1 MFACFV
7 SMYVH
12 IHEAKSAKE
21 TLCVI
26 LSVWW
31 SRPSLRPLSRSASS
45 LISASNDVEVH
56 VFVHK
61 PLVNKASL
69 SGSSRNWGFCPAGGN
84 LSAAM
89 THSQHSRLDFHRQAT
104 QLTLTFMSFAPSRPS
119 SLPRGSMKGWFR
131 CWRWVWTT
139 PMSLFG
145 KQNNFY
151 PFVPSTPNPLIT
163 HTNKPQVAVMNQS
176 DTTKQQITGCCLIE
190 DKEAQIIRPP
200 QWQKRDTVTDFLSAS
215 LSNSDFLP
223 KQIKSCLFSPLGA
236 CCLNHKPK
244 W

>member
-1 MFACFV
+1 M
-7 SMYVH
+7 
-12 IHEAKSAKE
+12 
-21 TLCVI
+21 
-26 LSVWW
+26 WW
-31 SRPSLRPLSRSASS
+31 SRPSLRPLSRSVSS

-56 VFVHK
+56 VFAHK

-69 SGSSRNWGFCPAGGN
+69 SGRSRNWGFCPAGGN

-119 SLPRGSMKGWFR
+119 YLPRGSMKGWFR

-163 HTNKPQVAVMNQS
+163 HTNKPQVAVMNPEWHNKAANYRLLFDHKRQRSPNHSATTLTEERYGDWLPQCFSLKLRLPAEADKIMFIFSSRCVLSQS
-176 DTTKQQITGCCLIE
+176 QTQMITYLMYW
-190 DKEAQIIRPP
+190 P
-200 QWQKRDTVTDFLSAS
+200 TV
-215 LSNSDFLP
+215 
-223 KQIKSCLFSPLGA
+223 Q
-236 CCLNHKPK
+236 
-244 W
+244 